1 MISIRL
7 RKFYKKTGRRLQ
19 FDAKEPV
26 RFDKTKVECFNC
38 HNTGNFAR
46 EYRSKGNQES
56 RRRDA
61 GETLKMRKK
70 KLSLMATAL
79 SSNIKVRYKLSRTE
93 SGLGYGNQIHE
104 GVLSYEKEVLESVF
118 DSRSSDVE
126 DSHVNDRFAK
136 NIPDF
141 VPKPT
146 VNEPTIVSKLKVWS
160 DAPVIDEYESN
171 SDDEYD
177 DPQNALKNKGI
188 VVSDYQH
195 IHWNKAYLMCDKKT
209 RSKDVII
216 VAVKSSVGNNG
227 DEKPNRDTGPK
238 TNEEPKDQEDLA
250 FLKEIKRF
258 KRQENEANDAAK
270 AFRKEFAQY
279 IKDLLL
285 QAGAARCY

>member
-1 MISIRL
+1 MRTKPGVDTLSFDDLYNNLKVFESDIKGSIASSSSTQNVVFVSSESTNRSSSYTDELKYSFFANQSSGPQLDHEDLEQVDEFDLEEMDLKWKVAMISIRL
-7 RKFYKKTGRRLQ
+7 KKFYKKTGKRLQ

-171 SDDEYD
+171 SDDEYVIE
-177 DPQNALKNKGI
+177 P
-188 VVSDYQH
+188 
-195 IHWNKAYLMCDKKT
+195 
-209 RSKDVII
+209 SK
-216 VAVKSSVGNNG
+216 
-227 DEKPNRDTGPK
+227 E
-238 TNEEPKDQEDLA
+238 
-250 FLKEIKRF
+250 
-258 KRQENEANDAAK
+258 
-270 AFRKEFAQY
+270 
-279 IKDLLL
+279 
-285 QAGAARCY
+285 